1 MGVNSKA
8 QDTTTRPQIAG
19 VRFQP
24 TGKVYHFDA
33 SRFSDLQPGDFVL
46 VETSRGK
53 QLGEVV
59 GTRPLHKDER
69 RTGLKPIK
77 HRATGHDLARLGQ
90 WREEEAKILKV
101 AREAAAELDLP
112 IKLVTAEYTFD
123 GQRLT
128 LLYVSEDKDLEL
140 GKLLRRLQRATD
152 SRVDMRRVGV
162 RDQAKLMGG
171 YGACGEPR
179 CCARFL
185 SEFSPVSI
193 KMAKTQ
199 GVSLNPAEITGMCG
213 RLRCCLVYENE
224 QYRAACKIM
233 PRRKKHVRTP
243 HGEGKVVDLLPL
255 KGTVVVQ
262 IEDRR
267 VEVPAEEVEQI

>member
-1 MGVNSKA
+1 MTPNSRSKTSNA
-8 QDTTTRPQIAG
+8 QPQVAG

-24 TGKVYHFDA
+24 TGKAYHFDA
-33 SRFSDLQPGDFVL
+33 TDFPDLRAGDFVL

-59 GTRPLHKDER
+59 GLRPMPREEMRDI
-69 RTGLKPIK
+69 KPIK
-77 HRATGHDLARLGQ
+77 RRATGHDLAVLQ
-90 WREEEAKILKV
+90 HWREKEAETLTA
-101 AREAAAELDLP
+101 AREIAAKLNLP
-112 IKLVTAEYTFD
+112 VKLITAEYTFD

-128 LLYVSEDKDLEL
+128 LLYVSEDKNPNF
-140 GKLLRRLQRATD
+140 GKLLQRLRKITR

-185 SEFSPVSI
+185 SDFNPVSI

-199 GVSLNPAEITGMCG
+199 GVSLNPSEITGMCG

-224 QYRAACKIM
+224 QYKKACKLM
-233 PRRKKHVRTP
+233 PRRKKRVRTP
-243 HGEGKVVDLLPL
+243 QGEGKVIDLLPL
-255 KGTVVVQ
+255 KGAVVVQ

-267 VEVPAEEVEQI
+267 IEVPVEEVEKI

>member
-1 MGVNSKA
+1 
-8 QDTTTRPQIAG
+8 

-24 TGKVYHFDA
+24 TGKAYHFDA
-33 SRFSDLQPGDFVL
+33 TGFSDLQPGDYVL

-59 GTRPLHKDER
+59 GTRLLHEDEKR
-69 RTGLKPIK
+69 AGLKPIK
-77 HRATGHDLARLGQ
+77 RRATGHDLAQLAH
-90 WREEEAKILKV
+90 WREEEADILAT
-101 AREAAAELDLP
+101 ARQMAAELHLP

-128 LLYVSEDKDLEL
+128 LLYVSEDKNPQV
-140 GKLLRRLQRATD
+140 GKLVRRLQRETD
-152 SRVDMRRVGV
+152 SRVDIRRVGV
-162 RDQAKLMGG
+162 RDQAKLLGG

-185 SEFSPVSI
+185 SDFDPVSI

-199 GVSLNPAEITGMCG
+199 GVSLNPTEITGMCG
-213 RLRCCLVYENE
+213 RLRCCLVYEDE
-224 QYRAACKIM
+224 QYRAACKMM
-233 PRRKKHVRTP
+233 PRRKKRVRTP
-243 HGEGKVVDLLPL
+243 QGEGKVVDLVPL

-262 IEDRR
+262 IDDRR
-267 VEVPAEEVEQI
+267 VEVPVEEVEQI

>member
-1 MGVNSKA
+1 MTPNSQA
-8 QDTTTRPQIAG
+8 QNVSGNIAR

-24 TGKVYHFDA
+24 TGKAYHFDA
-33 SRFSDLQPGDFVL
+33 THCPDLQPGDFVL

-59 GTRPLHKDER
+59 GLCPLSQCKEPEE
-69 RTGLKPIK
+69 LKPIK
-77 HRATGHDLARLGQ
+77 RRATGHDLALFQ
-90 WREEEAKILKV
+90 HWREKETEALTA
-101 AREAAAELDLP
+101 AREIAADLNLDVK
-112 IKLVTAEYTFD
+112 IVTAEYTFD

-128 LLYVSEDKDLEL
+128 LLYVSEDKKLDLD
-140 GKLLRRLQRATD
+140 KLVRRLQKTTN
-152 SRVDMRRVGV
+152 SRVDMRHIGV
-162 RDQAKLMGG
+162 RDQAKLMDG

-199 GVSLNPAEITGMCG
+199 GVSLNPVEITGMCS
-213 RLRCCLVYENE
+213 RLRCCLVYEDE
-224 QYRAACKIM
+224 QYEDACKMM
-233 PRRKKHVRTP
+233 PRRKKRVRTP

-267 VEVPAEEVEQI
+267 VEVPYEEVEPL

>member
-1 MGVNSKA
+1 MGANSK
-8 QDTTTRPQIAG
+8 DTSTRPRIAG

-33 SRFSDLQPGDFVL
+33 TRFADLRPGDFVL
-46 VETSRGK
+46 VETSRGR

-59 GTRPLHKDER
+59 GTRPLHKDEKR
-69 RTGLKPIK
+69 ADLKPIK
-77 HRATGHDLARLGQ
+77 RRATGHDLARLEH
-90 WREEEAKILKV
+90 WREEETKILDV
-101 AREAAAELDLP
+101 ARKAAAELNLP
-112 IKLVTAEYTFD
+112 LKLVTAEYTFD

-128 LLYVSEDKDLEL
+128 LLYVSEDKHMEL
-140 GKLLRRLQRATD
+140 GKLLRRLQRETD
-152 SRVDMRRVGV
+152 SRVDIRRIGV
-162 RDQAKLMGG
+162 RDQAKLLDG

-185 SEFSPVSI
+185 SEFTPVSI

-213 RLRCCLVYENE
+213 RLRCCLVYEDE

-233 PRRKKHVRTP
+233 PRRKKRVRTP
-243 HGEGKVVDLLPL
+243 QGEGKVVDLLPL

-267 VEVPAEEVEQI
+267 VEVPIEEVESI